1 MYEPVPLNW
10 PTEVLIQMTRYPARK
25 TTRNGRRPVRP
36 RTTASARRR
45 EAPTSSTRRR
55 NWDGSDRTGSP
66 RGPGALRPGERRL
79 HTGATRPRGRPP
91 GRPARYGRDRWH
103 TGFVDALGVG
113 GLLGQVEGRTAAD
126 VLAWLST
133 TPLSWRNSIRH
144 VAIDMSATYRA
155 AVLTG
160 HGLRASWRT
169 RRSDLAAT

>member
-1 MYEPVPLNW
+1 MMDALWTVAREVVEAPL
-10 PTEVLIQMTRYPARK
+10 PEVEVLGID
-25 TTRNGRRPVRP
+25 
-36 RTTASARRR
+36 
-45 EAPTSSTRRR
+45 ETRRGKTR
-55 NWDGSDRTGSP
+55 WEQNPETGKWQLP
-66 RGPGALRPGERRL
+66 
-79 HTGATRPRGRPP
+79 
-91 GRPARYGRDRWH
+91 RDRWH

-133 TPLSWRNSIRH
+133 TPLAWRNSTRH

-160 HGLRASWRT
+160 HGLCASWRT